1 MYIPQFWCGVAMI
14 LLIEAF
20 GIVVFTAHC
29 LRKEEKKYEA
39 AKKANET
46 AETDSDS
53 KWIECR

>member
-29 LRKEEKKYEA
+29 IRKEEKKHEA
-39 AKKANET
+39 TKKANET
-46 AETDSDS
+46 AETDSGS

>member
-20 GIVVFTAHC
+20 GIVVFTANC
-29 LRKEEKKYEA
+29 IRKEEKKHEA
-39 AKKANET
+39 TKEADKT